1 MFASNSVLLTP
12 LLNQTTIP
20 TLLHKLK
27 SNESVAHVSMS
38 EPSGSKR
45 EQHTL
50 TYLSQFGSN
59 LLDSLI
65 RKFSNPDTARRNRFL
80 LLVATALLLTVTI
93 LPSQHTAY
101 FSYKVG
107 QIATSDI
114 RVTQDLLVEDKALT
128 EQRRKD
134 AANNAPVVYNLSDQV
149 PGALI
154 DKLSKT
160 LEIVRSDRDAKRDKS
175 ISEWRT
181 LLTPLLDTDLN
192 EAEIVALTRI
202 KSDKLFLASAG
213 ELLNSLY
220 QRKIVL
226 EGKAF
231 QTDLRRGL
239 EISDNNGHTIGGGD
253 SSTSFT
259 EIAEA
264 RRIVST
270 WSFEGTGAASDNT
283 RVSAV
288 IARILLP
295 NLFYN
300 REATEVRS
308 RSAMETVRPV
318 LFKLQKGEM
327 VVRVGE
333 RVTPEQSHKLQA
345 IYGNQQSGSRI
356 FTAVGTFALILVLFY
371 FPYRFACKNI
381 RKFNPTNKDV
391 LLISLLITI
400 SFICFKT
407 ALLIT
412 HNIGSV
418 FPSISAASYFYL
430 FPFAAG
436 AMIVRI
442 FINSEV
448 ALVCCAILAPLLGIM
463 FENNMLVVIYS
474 LLGSIVGAHGVRHCT
489 SRSTVY
495 AAGIKVSVVNL
506 ALALSFQTFN
516 NAIFTT
522 QSLYIAFFALLS
534 GFICAGF
541 VSSFIPLI
549 ETLFQYTTDIKL
561 LELANLNSPVLRELM
576 IKAPGTYHHSV
587 VVGNLVEAAAE
598 SIGANPLLARVSA
611 YYHDIGKAAKPL
623 YFIENQAGEENRH
636 DKLTP
641 SMSALI
647 LISHIKEGAEQARE
661 HRLGQP
667 IIDIIRQHHGTALIK
682 FFYERAKCQALASG
696 QLIEEKDFRY
706 PGPKPQTREAGIVML
721 ADCVEAAS
729 RTLMNPTPD
738 RIQGLVQKLINNVF
752 IDGQLDECELT
763 LKNLHEIAKSFT
775 GILNGIFHHRIDY
788 PEPVSKGGDRA
799 KKSKVREM
807 FKTERGVET
816 HADTDDQPPETPAL
830 QDSTPQKSGGENLKR
845 LGMY

>member
-1 MFASNSVLLTP
+1 
-12 LLNQTTIP
+12 
-20 TLLHKLK
+20 
-27 SNESVAHVSMS
+27 MS
-38 EPSGSKR
+38 EQSGNNQ

-59 LLDSLI
+59 LLDSMI
-65 RKFSNPDTARRNRFL
+65 KKFSNPETARRNRFI
-80 LLVATALLLTVTI
+80 LLVSTALLLTFAI
-93 LPSQHTAY
+93 LPNQHISTFA
-101 FSYKVG
+101 YKVG
-107 QIATSDI
+107 DIATSDI

-134 AANNAPVVYNLSDQV
+134 AGNNSPVVYNLNDQV
-149 PGALI
+149 PGVLI
-154 DKLSKT
+154 DKLRQV
-160 LEIVRSDRDAKRDKS
+160 LAAIRAGRDAKQEKS
-175 ISEWRT
+175 VSQWRE
-181 LLTPLLDTDLN
+181 LLTPLIDTDLS
-192 EAEIVALTRI
+192 EAEIQAFTRI
-202 KSDKLFLASAG
+202 KSDKVFLSSAG
-213 ELLNSLY
+213 ELLNELY

-226 EGKAF
+226 DGKVF
-231 QTDLRRGL
+231 QTDTRRGL
-239 EISDNNGHTIGGGD
+239 EISDNNGHPIGGGD
-253 SSTSFT
+253 YSASVT
-259 EIAEA
+259 EIGDA
-264 RRIVST
+264 RRLVSA
-270 WSFEGTGAASDNT
+270 WSYKGMGAPSDN
-283 RVSAV
+283 VHISAV
-288 IARILLP
+288 LVRILLP

-300 REATEVRS
+300 REASEVRS
-308 RSAMETVRPV
+308 HQIMETVRPV

-327 VVRVGE
+327 VVRIGE
-333 RVTPEQSHKLQA
+333 RITPEQSHKLEVMF
-345 IYGNQQSGSRI
+345 GGKRSGSRF
-356 FTAVGTFALILVLFY
+356 FTALGTFALIIVLFY

-381 RKFNPTNKDV
+381 RKFNPSNKDV
-391 LLISLLITI
+391 LIISLLISI

-407 ALLIT
+407 ALQIT
-412 HNIGSV
+412 HNIGPV
-418 FPSISAASYFYL
+418 FPSVDASSYFYL

-448 ALVCCAILAPLLGIM
+448 ALVYCAILAPLLGIM

-489 SRSTVY
+489 SRGTVY
-495 AAGIKVSVVNL
+495 AAGMKVSVVNL

-522 QSLYIAFFALLS
+522 QTLYVAFFALFS
-534 GFICAGF
+534 GFICAGL
-541 VSSFIPLI
+541 VSGFIPLM

-576 IKAPGTYHHSV
+576 VKAPGTYHHSV

-611 YYHDIGKAAKPL
+611 YYHDIGKATKPL

-647 LISHIKEGAEQARE
+647 LISHIKEGAELARE

-667 IIDIIRQHHGTALIK
+667 IIDIIRQHHGTGLIK
-682 FFYERAKCQALASG
+682 FFYERARSQATSG
-696 QLIEEKDFRY
+696 QIVEEKDFRY

-729 RTLMNPTPD
+729 RTLVNPTSD

-788 PEPVSKGGDRA
+788 PEPAYKTGDR
-799 KKSKVREM
+799 SK
-807 FKTERGVET
+807 KTEVRDHAKTDQGVVSHDSTVE
-816 HADTDDQPPETPAL
+816 QSSETPAL
-830 QDSTPQKSGGENLKR
+830 QESGSKKSSGENLKR
-845 LGMY
+845 LGMS